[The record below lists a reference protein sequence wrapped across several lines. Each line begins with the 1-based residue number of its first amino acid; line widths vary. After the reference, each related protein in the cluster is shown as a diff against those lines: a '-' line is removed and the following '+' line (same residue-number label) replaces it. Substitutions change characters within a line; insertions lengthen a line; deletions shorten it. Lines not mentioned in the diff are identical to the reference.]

1 LFENFNYVFVAEFL
15 MFISSLK
22 IPEVD
27 GSSQIFME
35 VKKVESHLSLVVA
48 RLPIFS
54 KKTKQR
60 DKDQSLIT
68 HNTERVYR
76 YLIHSHRFVR
86 LPHNLLVDACDNRNT
101 SEGRGRP
108 WK

>member
-1 LFENFNYVFVAEFL
+1 LDRKLFENFNYVFVAEFL

-48 RLPIFS
+48 YQSFQKRPS
-54 KKTKQR
+54 KGTK
-60 DKDQSLIT
+60 I
-68 HNTERVYR
+68 
-76 YLIHSHRFVR
+76 
-86 LPHNLLVDACDNRNT
+86 NL
-101 SEGRGRP
+101 S
-108 WK
+108 